1 MSTISNFV
9 TVFGLLLVTFYLV
22 EDDLQITPEKNEL
35 KGLENIPIYVGT
47 ALFALEAVGVVSLNF
62 DIHTQIHSRP

>member
-47 ALFALEAVGVVSLNF
+47 ALFALEAVGVVS
-62 DIHTQIHSRP
+62 